1 MQAVL
6 QFIQDYWIFIIAFL
20 GLSVGG
26 YYVPVVRGALVRIW
40 AAFMSEKIIIKVI
53 MYLLG
58 LLVKSTKNQLDD
70 QLYEDL
76 SEALGVHQKKVTKE
90 AGK

>member
-1 MQAVL
+1 MVW
-6 QFIQDYWIFIIAFL
+6 QFIQDYWVFIVAFV
-20 GLSVGG
+20 GLAIGG
-26 YYVPVVRGALVRIW
+26 YYVPVIRGALIRIW

-70 QLYEDL
+70 KLLLDL
-76 SEALGVHQKKVTKE
+76 SEALGVHEKKDTKE
-90 AGK
+90 ASK